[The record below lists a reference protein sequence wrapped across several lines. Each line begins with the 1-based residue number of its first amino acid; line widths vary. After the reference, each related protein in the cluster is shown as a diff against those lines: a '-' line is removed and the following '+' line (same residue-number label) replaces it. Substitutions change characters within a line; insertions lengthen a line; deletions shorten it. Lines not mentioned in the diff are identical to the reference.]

1 MEEQVKVRIRDLS
14 FAYKGREVLKK
25 VNADFRENS
34 ITVIVGPSGVGKST
48 LLTTFNRLWES
59 IPEAT
64 VKGTVEIKFNGSFK
78 DIGSPD
84 YPLPQLRRKV
94 GMVFQVPNPLPMSI
108 YKNVAFPLKLAG
120 RRDEK
125 TIRQSVEKALNQAY
139 LWEEVKDR
147 LNDDALSLSI
157 GQQQRLCIA
166 RALVLEPEILLLDEP
181 TSSLDTT
188 AAKVIEELL
197 LELKQRY
204 TIVVVS
210 HYLDQVKR
218 IADVIVKISEGGV
231 LVTLPG
237 NGKQPHKDTQ
247 SGKDDL
253 SPERR

>member
-1 MEEQVKVRIRDLS
+1 MEERVKVRIRDLS